1 MSSVFMLRYRHMA
14 QSIINTEGSENSD
27 AHIISAPY
35 ELTASFHKGT
45 AAGPQAVI
53 DCLNTQIEFLDR
65 RFKTESTEKVTVSC
79 SEVKG
84 LQTMQPETAYQAVIE
99 EVSKSQA
106 PLTILLGGEHSMSFG
121 ALTALSK
128 KHKAK
133 DVTIFQIDAHC
144 DLRDDDSDYNDQ
156 DPTRFA
162 HSAVMRRA
170 HEMGYNLV
178 QVGIRAFSKAEYD
191 YFTANKK
198 TISVFEWGAGAVPS
212 ISKVV
217 SAIKTKKVY
226 ISIDVDGIDPAHM
239 PGTGTP
245 VQGGLEWYYTLR
257 LLEAVIEKKQL
268 VGADVVEVSP
278 IEGQVLTEYGA
289 AQIVYNM
296 INSFY
301 KTRLVGKKNSAVKK
315 APAKKR

>member
-1 MSSVFMLRYRHMA
+1 MP
-14 QSIINTEGSENSD
+14 QSIINTKSSNESD

-35 ELTASFHKGT
+35 DLTASFHKGT
-45 AAGPQAVI
+45 AEGPAKVVE
-53 DCLNTQIEFLDR
+53 CLNTQIEFLDR
-65 RFKTESTEKVTVSC
+65 RYKVDSTEKIKVSH
-79 SEVKG
+79 SEVPG
-84 LQTMQPETAYQAVIE
+84 LTKMSPETAFQAVIKE
-99 EVSKSQA
+99 CEKSAA

-144 DLRDDDSDYNDQ
+144 DLRNDDSDYSDNE
-156 DPTRFA
+156 PTKFA

-178 QVGIRAFSKAEYD
+178 QVGIRAYSKDEYE
-191 YFTANKK
+191 YWTKNKK
-198 TISVFEWGAGAVPS
+198 TISVFEWGLGPVPT
-212 ISKVV
+212 IAKIV

-226 ISIDVDGIDPAHM
+226 ISIDVDGIDPAYM

-257 LLEAVIEKKQL
+257 LLEAVIEKKTL

-278 IEGQVLTEYGA
+278 MDNNVLTEYGA
-289 AQIVYNM
+289 AQIVQNM
-296 INSFY
+296 INTFY
-301 KTRLVGKKNSAVKK
+301 KSRLVPKKKK
-315 APAKKR
+315 

>member
-1 MSSVFMLRYRHMA
+1 MP
-14 QSIINTEGSENSD
+14 QSIINTKSSESSD

-45 AAGPQAVI
+45 ATGPEKVI
-53 DCLNTQIEFLDR
+53 ECLNTQIEFLDR
-65 RFKTESTEKVTVSC
+65 RYKVESTDKIKVSH
-79 SEVKG
+79 SEVAG
-84 LQTMQPETAYQAVIE
+84 LQTMQPETAFQAVIAE
-99 EVSKSQA
+99 CEKSAA

-144 DLRDDDSDYNDQ
+144 DLRNDDSDYNDQ
-156 DPTRFA
+156 NPTRFA

-178 QVGIRAFSKAEYD
+178 QVGIRAYSNDEYKYFSS
-191 YFTANKK
+191 NKN
-198 TISVFEWGAGAVPS
+198 ISVFEWGLGPVPS
-212 ISKVV
+212 IAKVV
-217 SAIKTKKVY
+217 AAIKTKKVY

-245 VQGGLEWYYTLR
+245 VQGGLEWYYALN
-257 LLEAVIEKKQL
+257 LIQAVIEKRQL

-278 IEGQVLTEYGA
+278 VEDNVLTEYGA

-296 INSFY
+296 INTFY
-301 KTRLVGKKNSAVKK
+301 RDRLVAKK
-315 APAKKR
+315 AVSKKK